1 MSPTVALFAIFFVA
15 LMAGVPVAIALALSS
30 ICYLLIT
37 DMGLAIMANQ
47 FYSGMDSFVL
57 LCIPGFLLAGGLMNG
72 GGITDRIVS
81 FGNAWFGHIRGGL
94 AMANVSASMIFAGI
108 SGTAVSE
115 AASIGSVMIPA
126 MKRSGYDASFSGAVT
141 AVASTVGPIIP
152 PSVPMIIVG
161 TLTGLSVG
169 KLFIAG
175 AVPGLLMGL
184 TMGTIAYVIA
194 CKRGYPKGEKVSM
207 RERLRATRG
216 AIWAILMPV
225 LLIGGLVSG
234 VFTPTEAS
242 IFAVVFSLLVGFFVY
257 KDLTIRKM
265 LACMAE
271 TISGTT
277 GILLLVGFANVFAW
291 ILTSEGIP
299 QQIAAGLMSITDN
312 KYLLILL
319 INLLLLLVGMFM
331 ETIAALL
338 ILFTPLLAVAT
349 QIGMDP
355 IHFAVMMVIN
365 LVIGLTTPPVGVCL
379 FVAQGIAR
387 VSLVDIA
394 KAAAPFI
401 IGNIVLLLLVAY
413 IPGLSLWLPALFGM

>member
-1 MSPTVALFAIFFVA
+1 V
-15 LMAGVPVAIALALSS
+15 
-30 ICYLLIT
+30 
-37 DMGLAIMANQ
+37 
-47 FYSGMDSFVL
+47 SG
-57 LCIPGFLLAGGLMNG
+57 
-72 GGITDRIVS
+72 
-81 FGNAWFGHIRGGL
+81 
-94 AMANVSASMIFAGI
+94 SMIFAGI

-175 AVPGLLMGL
+175 AVPGILMGL
-184 TMGTIAYVIA
+184 TMGAIAYVLA

-225 LLIGGLVSG
+225 MLIGGLVSG
-234 VFTPTEAS
+234 IFTPTEAS
-242 IFAVVFSLLVGFFVY
+242 IFAVVFSLMVGFFVY
-257 KDLTIRKM
+257 KDLTVRKM
-265 LACMAE
+265 LNCMVE

-299 QQIAAGLMSITDN
+299 QQIAAGLLSITDN

-387 VSLVDIA
+387 VSLVEIA

-401 IGNIVLLLLVAY
+401 IGNIILLFLVAY
-413 IPGLSLWLPALFGM
+413 IPGLSLWLPTLFGM